1 MSKVISQI
9 TARLTG
15 KRGAEVSPLVSV
27 SFEKDNAPV
36 RFNYHRQYDIS
47 VKLGYRVWL
56 NEDVS
61 AKEEEYALRKA
72 KYAVTDY
79 IFGEF
84 REPLY
89 DLYMAIN
96 NRDSEKALVILRNIE
111 RQMFEIK
118 ENEDEQR

>member
-9 TARLTG
+9 AARLTG

-36 RFNYHRQYDIS
+36 QFDYQKQYDIS

-56 NEDVS
+56 KEGASANEE
-61 AKEEEYALRKA
+61 AYALRKA

-89 DLYMAIN
+89 NLYMAIN
-96 NRDSEKALVILRNIE
+96 NRDFEKASDILGRIE
-111 RQMFEIK
+111 NQMFEIK
-118 ENEDEQR
+118 ENEDV